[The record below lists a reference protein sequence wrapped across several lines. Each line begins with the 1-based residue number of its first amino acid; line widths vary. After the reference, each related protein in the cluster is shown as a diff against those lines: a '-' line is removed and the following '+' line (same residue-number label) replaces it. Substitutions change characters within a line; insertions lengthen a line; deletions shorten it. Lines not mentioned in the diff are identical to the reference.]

1 MKRIPPDTI
10 TRKLSQRNYLINHLF
25 MSNIILIQNP
35 NPTEDDP
42 FDTLYIFIEDT
53 FRRDYYY
60 YRIIINISQTKYPVC
75 LLTPGQ
81 YINALQLNQGIGQS
95 SALIQTEQL
104 PLLTSRSSE
113 TCNIFNVNFII
124 TSSANPQKDQH
135 PVAVIFESNDD
146 FNQFISL
153 CKIATNFNNNRFI
166 LTILPFP

>member
-60 YRIIINISQTKYPVC
+60 YRITINISQTKYPDC
-75 LLTPGQ
+75 FLTPGQ
-81 YINALQLNQGIGQS
+81 YINALQLNPATGKS
-95 SALIQTEQL
+95 SALIQVDEL
-104 PLLTSRSSE
+104 PLLTSQSSD
-113 TCNIFNVNFII
+113 TCNIDNLNFII
-124 TSSANPQKDQH
+124 TSSSNPQKDQH
-135 PVAVIFESNDD
+135 PVSVTFASNDD
-146 FNQFISL
+146 FNHFISL